1 MAMIMKKVKEFFFGK
16 KEIKTT
22 PAELNQKLKDIKDM
36 VAAAADI
43 EEIKAVVSSFVAE
56 LDALDAQVAGYIKD
70 LMGRTGWIDRDA
82 VNMDLARLQKG
93 KNHLAK
99 LRTEL
104 AETVKPLGI
113 EVAVPTSGESQN
125 EIHFGGYYGT

>member
-56 LDALDAQVAGYIKD
+56 LDALDAQVAGHIKD

-125 EIHFGGYYGT
+125 EIHFGG